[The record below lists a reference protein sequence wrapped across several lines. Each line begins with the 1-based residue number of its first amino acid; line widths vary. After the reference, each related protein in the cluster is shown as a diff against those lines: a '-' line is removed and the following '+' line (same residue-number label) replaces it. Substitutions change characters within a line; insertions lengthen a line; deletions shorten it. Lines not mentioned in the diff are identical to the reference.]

1 MIATYQHIIS
11 SGASTYTLDQVTVD
25 AADILVI
32 VNGLTQIPEI
42 DYQVLS
48 DEITFTNPPSV
59 DSDIEIRFFGDF
71 LGYQGSAGIPGPPG
85 PPGEFGYRGSEGY
98 TGSVG
103 YSGSGGSGGG
113 SGTLQLHF
121 GEAPP
126 SPSSN
131 NLWWNTAN
139 GELYIY
145 YQDGSSNQWVIANPT
160 QTAGFAGSRG
170 DRGFTGYDGSA
181 GLTGPQGE
189 TGHTG
194 SRGFAGYT
202 GSVGIGYAGSSG
214 EGAVGY
220 TGSQGLGYTGS
231 MGIGYTGSAA
241 LLLENVVDK
250 GSTSGLVDMDINQ
263 AYVFVV
269 TPAGP
274 WQANFTNVGSIPS
287 NKTASFVVMVNQ
299 GATAQIPGSVKFDG
313 VTQTV
318 LWQGGTAPTGNP
330 TKKDLISFTYIKS
343 SSNYVLGQLI
353 PFG

>member
-11 SGASTYTLDQVTVD
+11 SGASSYTLDQVTAD

-42 DYQVLS
+42 DYQVVL

-59 DSDIEIRFFGDF
+59 DSDIEIRYFGEF
-71 LGYQGSAGIPGPPG
+71 LGYRGSQGLPGPPG
-85 PPGEFGYRGSEGY
+85 PPGEIGYRGSEGY
-98 TGSVG
+98 FGSVG
-103 YSGSGGSGGG
+103 YAGSDGAGGG
-113 SGTLQLHF
+113 SGTLQLYF
-121 GEAPP
+121 GELPP

-131 NLWWNTAN
+131 NLWWNSAN
-139 GELYIY
+139 GELYVY

-170 DRGFTGYDGSA
+170 DRGDTGYTGSEGAA
-181 GLTGPQGE
+181 GATGPQGAE
-189 TGHTG
+189 GP
-194 SRGFAGYT
+194 RGFAGYT
-202 GSVGIGYAGSSG
+202 GSTGIGYAGSSG

-220 TGSQGLGYTGS
+220 TGSQGVGYTGS
-231 MGIGYTGSAA
+231 MGTGYTGSAA
-241 LLLENVVDK
+241 LLMENVVDK
-250 GSTSGLVDMDINQ
+250 GTTSGLVDMDINQ
-263 AYVFVV
+263 AYVFVI

-274 WQANFTNVGSIPS
+274 WQANFTNVANITA

-299 GATAQIPGSVKFDG
+299 GATAQIPSSVKFDG

-330 TKKDLISFTYIKS
+330 TKKDMISFTYIKAN
-343 SSNYVLGQLI
+343 SNYILGQLI